1 MHAYFTQARLPLLA
15 FFSDPREGDAQ
26 LFLGFLPSSMFDP
39 RRRGRPIEPTLKES
53 MRSAKGHS
61 LLKFPPAVF

>member
-1 MHAYFTQARLPLLA
+1 MLA
-15 FFSDPREGDAQ
+15 FFSDQREGDAQ
-26 LFLGFLPSSMFDP
+26 LFLGFLPSSISDP

-61 LLKFPPAVF
+61 LLKFSPADF